1 MKLEVGIKAFGKSQI
16 IGPKGGNIMSKKIS
30 VIILSI
36 PVMLLLSSFVWAAE
50 PYPTREIELIV
61 PFNTG
66 GGIDLMSRAL
76 APKLSEILGKPVL
89 VVNKPGAAGTVGT
102 ALAVQRKPDGH
113 TLVSLSPSCILFAP
127 NFQKVPFDPIKDIT
141 YIAGWVDQP
150 FGIQVR
156 ADSPWKTLDDL
167 IDYAKKNPGK
177 VKHGH
182 LGTNSLGHIYME
194 AIAKDRGVDWIHVP
208 YQGDGTTIPAL
219 LGGHVDVAT
228 IAVAWV
234 PHARSGQIRPL
245 ALFGTKRFKSFPELP
260 TLNELG
266 FNYYAG
272 GAGFL
277 GVGAPAGLPEEIRK
291 KLEDTFKTAVNT
303 PEFVK
308 TTENLSL
315 EVWFRPGDEL
325 KTSAK
330 EGLKAI
336 NDMAVRVGLK
346 K

>member
-1 MKLEVGIKAFGKSQI
+1 
-16 IGPKGGNIMSKKIS
+16 MSKKIEFW
-30 VIILSI
+30 VISL
-36 PVMLLLSSFVWAAE
+36 VFVFVFCSGAFAAE
-50 PYPTREIELIV
+50 PYPSKEIELIV

-102 ALAVQRKPDGH
+102 ALSVKSKPDGY

-127 NFQKVPFDPIKDIT
+127 NFQKVPYDPLKDIT

-156 ADSPWKTLDDL
+156 ADAPWKTLQDL
-167 IDYAKKNPGK
+167 IDYAKKNPDK
-177 VKHGH
+177 IRHGH

-194 AIAKDRGVDWIHVP
+194 AIAKDRGVSWRHVP
-208 YQGDGTTIPAL
+208 FMGDGTTIPAL
-219 LGGHVDVAT
+219 LGGHVEVAT

-234 PHARSGQIRPL
+234 PYARAGQIRPL
-245 ALFGTKRFKSFPELP
+245 ALFGTKRFPGFPDTP

-272 GAGFL
+272 AAGFL
-277 GVGAPAGLPEEIRK
+277 GVGAPPGLPEEIRK
-291 KLEDTFKTAVNT
+291 KLEDAFRMAINS
-303 PEFVK
+303 PEFKK
-308 TTENLSL
+308 TTESLSL
-315 EVWFRPGDEL
+315 EVWFRPGAEL
-325 KTSAK
+325 KKSAE
-330 EGLKAI
+330 EGLKNI
-336 NDMAVRVGLK
+336 GEMAERLGLK

>member
-1 MKLEVGIKAFGKSQI
+1 MLKGKRMLVIGLVFIVWAF
-16 IGPKGGNIMSKKIS
+16 
-30 VIILSI
+30 
-36 PVMLLLSSFVWAAE
+36 SSFASAAE
-50 PYPTREIELIV
+50 PYPTKEIEIIV
-61 PFNTG
+61 PFATG
-66 GGIDLMSRAL
+66 GGIDLMSRSL

-113 TLVSLSPSCILFAP
+113 TLFSLSPSCILFAP
-127 NFQKVPFDPIKDIT
+127 NFQKVPFDPLKDIT

-156 ADSPWKTLDDL
+156 ADAPWKTLNDL

-177 VKHGH
+177 IKHAH

-194 AIAKDRGVDWIHVP
+194 AIAKDRGVNWIHIP
-208 YQGDGTTIPAL
+208 YTGDGTTVPAL

-234 PHARSGQIRPL
+234 PHARSGQIHPL
-245 ALFGTKRFKSFPELP
+245 AMFGAKRFKSFPDTP

-272 GAGFL
+272 AAGFL
-277 GVGAPAGLPEEIRK
+277 GVGAPAGLPEHLRK
-291 KLEDTFKTAVNT
+291 RLEDVFEKAVNT
-303 PEFVK
+303 DEFKK

-315 EVWFRPGDEL
+315 EVWFRSGPEL
-325 KTSAK
+325 KRSAE

-336 NDMAVRVGLK
+336 DEMARKVGLK
-346 K
+346 